1 MSAAAPPVP
10 PHRYSVTSPIGHM
23 ASNGYQHTSRNG
35 YGPENG
41 GSSRPSKPY
50 PHLKDLYARA
60 QSQIN
65 QNVSLE
71 KLLNQAESCLATA
84 QSSLDF
90 KRPEMALSD
99 FLQAQIIMSQV
110 IPIHRDSMM
119 LHDRP
124 RWRDQQ
130 KMILK
135 VWNVYRLR
143 ADNCSHIFSEY
154 IPTALYLTTLRR

>member
-1 MSAAAPPVP
+1 
-10 PHRYSVTSPIGHM
+10 M
-23 ASNGYQHTSRNG
+23 ASNGYQHSSRNG
-35 YGPENG
+35 YGGENG
-41 GSSRPSKPY
+41 GGSGRPSKPY

-60 QSQIN
+60 QTLVP

-71 KLLNQAESCLATA
+71 KLLQQAESSLASA

-110 IPIHRDSMM
+110 IPLHRDSMM
-119 LHDRP
+119 LHDR
-124 RWRDQQ
+124 RRLGDQH

-135 VWNVYRLR
+135 VWNVDSSRTSVR
-143 ADNCSHIFSEY
+143 SQTSSG
-154 IPTALYLTTLRR
+154 

>member
-1 MSAAAPPVP
+1 MSAAAPPPPPP
-10 PHRYSVTSPIGHM
+10 PHHYPIASSQDHM

-35 YGPENG
+35 YGGEKG
-41 GSSRPSKPY
+41 GSSRPVKPY

-60 QSQIN
+60 QSLIS

-71 KLLNQAESCLATA
+71 KLLLQADNCLSSA
-84 QSSLDF
+84 QTSLDF

-110 IPIHRDSMM
+110 IPSHQDTMM

-124 RWRDQQ
+124 RMGEQHR
-130 KMILK
+130 MILK
-135 VWNVYRLR
+135 V
-143 ADNCSHIFSEY
+143 
-154 IPTALYLTTLRR
+154 